1 MRTKLSCL
9 QTGRRKAA
17 EECRQSRSHG
27 RPLQSARAHQTG
39 PRYSSSLLYQHT
51 TAMITP
57 SGSLCMAMRCHA
69 QRQKCKAYTH
79 GPSTDQNQ
87 HMFKSLH
94 LHGAATTHRDGLVG
108 RCHGCG
114 VLLPAVQAQPQSSTA
129 VPAKPSRTAVLRAL
143 WPPTCR

>member
-1 MRTKLSCL
+1 MRTKLSCSR
-9 QTGRRKAA
+9 TGRRKNAGRQQIELFANRKAA

-27 RPLQSARAHQTG
+27 RPLQSAMPHQTG
-39 PRYSSSLLYQHT
+39 PRYKSSLLYQHT

-57 SGSLCMAMRCHA
+57 SGSLCMAMCCHA

-114 VLLPAVQAQPQSSTA
+114 VLLPAVQAQPQSRQHCSA
-129 VPAKPSRTAVLRAL
+129 
-143 WPPTCR
+143 C